1 MQDVC
6 EKPIAKFVLVVSKNG
21 TITEIS
27 SNTGL
32 GHLGATPPHSVCECS
47 LESEK
52 LFYSL
57 SILFLSLLIPCLR
70 GVYWTSLGGSN
81 LAAQIHD
88 LSASAR
94 DMSPARHTVTT

>member
-27 SNTGL
+27 SNPGL
-32 GHLGATPPHSVCECS
+32 GHLGATPPHSACECS
-47 LESEK
+47 LESGK

-57 SILFLSLLIPCLR
+57 SILFLSLLIPCLG
-70 GVYWTSLGGSN
+70 GVY
-81 LAAQIHD
+81 
-88 LSASAR
+88 
-94 DMSPARHTVTT
+94 